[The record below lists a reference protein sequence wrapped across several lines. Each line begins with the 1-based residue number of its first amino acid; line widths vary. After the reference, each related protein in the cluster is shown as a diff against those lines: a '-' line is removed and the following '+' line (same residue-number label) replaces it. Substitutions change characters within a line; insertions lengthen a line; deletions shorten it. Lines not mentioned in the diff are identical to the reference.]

1 MVDIIN
7 NHFAEV
13 GQIQK
18 IYSSATT
25 VDLAI
30 RLPGKTVHLYLG
42 RGGGTEGVWA
52 SENRIPSVL
61 RKKDKFLEYLRRYLS
76 GCTLQ
81 GLELDNK
88 DRCIRLKYGR
98 AGKLCSFY
106 IFYAGR
112 DLYFSN
118 HYFDDKSGMMLFFK
132 SWDNSTSVSEVSEV
146 TEGEEK
152 NYFTDFDEVGRV
164 DIPKIASVQNIV
176 DIEQL
181 LHQEFERIENS
192 QVSKRK
198 TQFLKR
204 KIGKIQKDLDKLH
217 KSEDLIKLASSDE
230 EDFSKLGRKVKV
242 CGVKF
247 NFYGSTH
254 YQRRDEIFQKAK
266 RFKHNQN
273 KLQERLHE
281 TQFALESLNSK
292 TEYQNNLKC
301 ISPIWNISKKKNA
314 VVNNVQDQAYSI
326 YSFEGLDYGIGQSAF
341 GNDQLRKNWAKKD
354 DFWFH
359 LENGISSHIIVKLK
373 GHPLAESVFKRV
385 ANLMNQAMKT
395 ENTEMDLI
403 YTQVKNLKGVKGT
416 KGKVIYK
423 KEKHI
428 RVHL

>member
-1 MVDIIN
+1 MVDTIN
-7 NHFAEV
+7 NHFAGV

-30 RLPGKTVHLYLG
+30 RLPGKTVHLYIG
-42 RGGGTEGVWA
+42 RGGGTEGVWL

-76 GCTLQ
+76 GCTVQ
-81 GLELDNK
+81 GLKLDEK
-88 DRCIRLKYGR
+88 DRCVQLKYGR
-98 AGKLCSFY
+98 AGKLCSFN

-118 HYFDDKSGMMLFFK
+118 RYFDDKTSTMRFFK
-132 SWDNSTSVSEVSEV
+132 SWSNTTSIC
-146 TEGEEK
+146 EEDHEHQNNFK
-152 NYFTDFDEVGRV
+152 DFDEVGRIT
-164 DIPKIASVQNIV
+164 IPKEKLHQNII
-176 DIEQL
+176 DIEPIL
-181 LHQEFERIENS
+181 KKEFERVERS
-192 QVSKRK
+192 QLSKRK

-204 KIGKIQKDLDKLH
+204 KINKIKVDLEKIN
-217 KSEDLIKLASSDE
+217 KSENLIKLANDE
-230 EDFSKLGRKVKV
+230 NEDFSKLNRKIKI

-247 NFYGSTH
+247 NFDGDTH

-266 RFKHNQN
+266 RFKQHQS
-273 KLQERLHE
+273 KLIQRLIETERELK
-281 TQFALESLNSK
+281 LLSSK
-292 TEYQNNLKC
+292 TDYQNNLKC
-301 ISPIWNISKKKNA
+301 IAPVWIMKKSTSDE
-314 VVNNVQDQAYSI
+314 VRVVQDQAYSI
-326 YSFEGLDYGIGQSAF
+326 HSSNGVDYGVGNSAT

-359 LENGISSHIIVKLK
+359 LESGISSHVIVKLR
-373 GHPLAESVFKRV
+373 GHHLNELVFKQV

-395 ENTEMDLI
+395 KNTEIDLI

-416 KGKVIYK
+416 KGKVIFK